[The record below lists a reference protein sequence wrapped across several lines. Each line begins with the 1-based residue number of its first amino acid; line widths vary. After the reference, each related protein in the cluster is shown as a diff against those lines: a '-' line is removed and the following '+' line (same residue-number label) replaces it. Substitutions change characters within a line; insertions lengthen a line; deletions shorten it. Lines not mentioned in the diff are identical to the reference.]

1 MIHTQGTTKPD
12 PDSSG
17 PGTTVGLLE
26 PSTKRVG
33 VFDSG
38 VGGLSV
44 LKALLEHLPLE
55 QFDFVA
61 DERYLPYGDKP
72 QHEITDRVLT
82 VSNWLRNQGCKAM
95 VMACNT
101 ATAAGANQARTVHAN
116 WPIVGIEPAV
126 KPASMMTRTGVV
138 GILATTNTVASE
150 RFKTLVE
157 RFDPLAKVIALP
169 CPGLVEL
176 IEKSP
181 LPRADIE
188 ALLKPIVAGLI
199 QKKADVIVL
208 GCTHYPFVA
217 SIISDLAGPG
227 IAVIET
233 GMPVARQL
241 KSRLESEGLLGDKP
255 LATNLLDKV
264 RFYTT
269 GDPVAFKNKLVN
281 LLGDEWAG
289 ASIHFLAI

>member
-1 MIHTQGTTKPD
+1 MAQFSTPSNGWDQVMVDHKT
-12 PDSSG
+12 
-17 PGTTVGLLE
+17 LE
-26 PSTKRVG
+26 QAVG

-44 LKALLEHLPLE
+44 LQALLEHLPAE
-55 QFDFVA
+55 KFTFVA
-61 DERYLPYGDKP
+61 DERFLPYGDKP

-82 VSNWLRNQGCKAM
+82 LSGWLRNSGCKAL

-101 ATAAGANQARTVHAN
+101 ATAAGATQARAAYSN

-126 KPASMMTRTGVV
+126 KPASMMTKTGVV

-157 RFDPLAKVIALP
+157 RFDPLAKVIAQP

-176 IEKSP
+176 IEQSP
-181 LPRADIE
+181 LPQAGIDD
-188 ALLKPIVAGLI
+188 LLRPIVADLLA
-199 QKKADVIVL
+199 QKADVIVL

-217 SIISDLAGPG
+217 KQISALAGPG
-227 IAVIET
+227 VAVIET

-241 KSRLESEGLLGDKP
+241 KSRLEAEGLLSGRP
-255 LATNLLDKV
+255 AHGGLVERVN
-264 RFYTT
+264 FFTT
-269 GDPVAFKNKLVN
+269 GDPAAFKEKLSS
-281 LLGDEWAG
+281 LLGAQWTNT
-289 ASIHFLAI
+289 HVQHLQV

>member
-1 MIHTQGTTKPD
+1 MTDHR
-12 PDSSG
+12 
-17 PGTTVGLLE
+17 LLE
-26 PSTKRVG
+26 HSVG

-44 LKALLEHLPLE
+44 LQALLEYLPAE
-55 QFDFVA
+55 RFTFVA

-82 VSNWLRNQGCKAM
+82 LSTWLRNSGCKAL

-101 ATAAGANQARTVHAN
+101 ATAAGANQARAAHAN

-126 KPASMMTRTGVV
+126 KPASMMTKTGVV

-157 RFDPLAKVIALP
+157 RFDPLAKVIAQP

-176 IEKSP
+176 IEQSP
-181 LPRADIE
+181 LPQAAIDELLSPILAD
-188 ALLKPIVAGLI
+188 LLSR
-199 QKKADVIVL
+199 KADVIVL

-217 SIISDLAGPG
+217 QQIAALAGPG
-227 IAVIET
+227 VAVIET
-233 GMPVARQL
+233 GVPVARQL
-241 KSRLESEGLLGDKP
+241 KTRLETESLLCTEAP
-255 LATNLLDKV
+255 FQNLPERVK
-264 RFYTT
+264 FFTT
-269 GDPVAFKNKLVN
+269 AEPEAFKKKLLN
-281 LLGDEWAG
+281 LLGPQWTDAQVEHLG
-289 ASIHFLAI
+289 V

>member
-1 MIHTQGTTKPD
+1 MAEHHLHEQP
-12 PDSSG
+12 
-17 PGTTVGLLE
+17 
-26 PSTKRVG
+26 VG

-44 LKALLEHLPLE
+44 LKALLEHLPAE
-55 QFDFVA
+55 RFTFIA
-61 DERYLPYGDKP
+61 DERCLPYGDKP

-82 VSNWLRNQGCKAM
+82 LSNWLRNDGCKAL

-101 ATAAGANQARTVHAN
+101 ATAAGANQARTAHSN

-126 KPASMMTRTGVV
+126 KPASLMTKTGVV

-157 RFDPLAKVIALP
+157 RFDPLAKVIAQP

-176 IEKSP
+176 IEQSP
-181 LPRADIE
+181 LPKADID
-188 ALLKPIVAGLI
+188 ALLRPIVADLLA
-199 QKKADVIVL
+199 KKADVIVL

-217 SIISDLAGPG
+217 GQISALAGPG
-227 IAVIET
+227 VAVIET

-241 KSRLESEGLLGDKP
+241 KSRLETEGLLNGQAP
-255 LATNLLDKV
+255 LDNSVKRVTFL
-264 RFYTT
+264 TT
-269 GDPVAFKNKLVN
+269 GDPVAFKGKLLN
-281 LLGDEWAG
+281 LLGPQWAS
-289 ASIHFLAI
+289 AQVKQLKI

>member
-1 MIHTQGTTKPD
+1 MKHPD
-12 PDSSG
+12 RNIKHDSA
-17 PGTTVGLLE
+17 
-26 PSTKRVG
+26 RRIG

-44 LKALLEHLPLE
+44 LTAMLEYLPLE
-55 QFDFVA
+55 YFDFVA

-82 VSNWLRNQGCKAM
+82 VSNWLRNQECKAM

-150 RFKTLVE
+150 RFKALVE
-157 RFDPLAKVIALP
+157 RFDPLAKVIAQP

-181 LPRADIE
+181 LPKADIE

-199 QKKADVIVL
+199 EKRADVIVL

-217 SIISDLAGPG
+217 DIICGLAGPG
-227 IAVIET
+227 VAVIET
-233 GMPVARQL
+233 GVAVARQL
-241 KSRLESEGLLGDKP
+241 KSRLESEGLLRGETS
-255 LATNLLDKV
+255 AAGLLDRV

-281 LLGDEWAG
+281 LLGHEWAG
-289 ASIHFLAI
+289 ATIHSLAI

>member
-1 MIHTQGTTKPD
+1 MVDHKTLEHT
-12 PDSSG
+12 
-17 PGTTVGLLE
+17 
-26 PSTKRVG
+26 VG

-44 LKALLEHLPLE
+44 LLAMLEHLPAE
-55 QFDFVA
+55 RFTFVA
-61 DERYLPYGDKP
+61 DERCLPYGDKP

-82 VSNWLRNQGCKAM
+82 LSNWLRNKGCKAL

-101 ATAAGANQARTVHAN
+101 ATAAGANQARTIHVN

-157 RFDPLAKVIALP
+157 RFDPLAKVIAQP

-176 IEKSP
+176 IEQSP
-181 LPRADIE
+181 LPKADID
-188 ALLKPIVAGLI
+188 ALLRPIVADLLA
-199 QKKADVIVL
+199 KKADVIVL

-217 SIISDLAGPG
+217 AQISALAGPG
-227 IAVIET
+227 VAVIET

-241 KSRLESEGLLGDKP
+241 KSRLENEGLLNQLPAHGD
-255 LATNLLDKV
+255 LADRV
-264 RFYTT
+264 SFFTT
-269 GDPVAFKNKLVN
+269 GDPVAFKKKLLS
-281 LLGDEWAG
+281 LLGAQWEG
-289 ASIHFLAI
+289 AQIGHLKV

>member
-1 MIHTQGTTKPD
+1 MANG
-12 PDSSG
+12 
-17 PGTTVGLLE
+17 VLLE
-26 PSTKRVG
+26 PLSPVG

-44 LKALLEHLPLE
+44 LQAMLSHLPGE
-55 QFDFVA
+55 CFEFVA

-82 VSNWLRNQGCKAM
+82 LSNWIRNQGCKAM

-101 ATAAGANQARTVHAN
+101 ATAAGANQARAAHAN

-126 KPASMMTRTGVV
+126 KPASMMTKTGVV

-157 RFDPLAKVIALP
+157 RFDPLAKVIAHP

-176 IEKSP
+176 IEQSP
-181 LPRADIE
+181 MPENSIE
-188 ALLKPIVAGLI
+188 ALLKPVLAELTRK
-199 QKKADVIVL
+199 QADVIVL

-217 SIISDLAGPG
+217 HLISKLAGPG
-227 IAVIET
+227 VAVIET
-233 GMPVARQL
+233 GLPVAKQL
-241 KSRLESEGLLGDKP
+241 KARLESE
-255 LATNLLDKV
+255 NLLNMRQESIPAIERV
-264 RFYTT
+264 IFYTT
-269 GDPVAFKNKLVN
+269 GQPDAFKKKLVN
-281 LLGDEWAG
+281 LLGSEWREAKV
-289 ASIHFLAI
+289 HQLLV